1 MMWSMDFSAGALLAS
16 LIVSSIGAGLL
27 VYGKK
32 ALRLPHFLCGLA
44 LSIYPFF
51 VTGAGWILGI
61 GAVLLVGLWS
71 AVRAGM

>member
-1 MMWSMDFSAGALLAS
+1 MMASMDLSAGALLAS
-16 LIVSSIGAGLL
+16 LLVSSIGAGLL

-32 ALRLPHFLCGLA
+32 AMRLPQFLCGLA

-61 GAVLLVGLWS
+61 GAVLIVGLWG
-71 AVRAGM
+71 AVRAGL